1 MIVTLK
7 NTQIG
12 CIAMEN
18 KNCERCGKKLGTEV
32 TDIHTCTPKRDFKFS
47 TIEEAMQPMP
57 ISKVQPQ
64 LTDDETRFA
73 DAFIALQK
81 AGYGKEAEIVLKCKP
96 AWQGLTDEE
105 IAEGIINSWVTG
117 RAFESAVWWAEQKLK
132 EKNT

>member
-1 MIVTLK
+1 
-7 NTQIG
+7 
-12 CIAMEN
+12 MEN

-96 AWQGLTDEE
+96 AWQGLTDDE
-105 IAEGIINSWVTG
+105 IDDTYFGNFSVSQMREFAREIEKKI
-117 RAFESAVWWAEQKLK
+117 R
-132 EKNT
+132 EKND